1 MTALLAANRL
11 PPELVEA
18 AAQLQNGTAAAA
30 LAEQCV
36 LGSILTNP
44 ANLDKLAGRLT
55 SEQFFFDA
63 HQRIFAMASRLYE
76 AGTPLDVVVVAEQLA
91 IAGDEAA
98 TGGLA
103 YLGQIVAETP
113 GDAAL
118 MTHAGLVAMN
128 HARRQAVA
136 ALADGAGQLVNGELS
151 QALADI
157 QSRLD
162 LVREP
167 LHHRGGP
174 AGLVDAPT
182 ALLECLTWLD
192 KQLNGDIP
200 TLLSTGLRDLDDKL
214 GGGLGDGELVI
225 VAGRPSMGKTSLA
238 LGVALNVAREFGGA
252 GSVAVFS
259 MEMPRRE
266 LMQRLISTAG
276 GVEFSQ
282 LRNPEVLDDDAWSRV
297 SAAVG
302 TLQSTGLHIDD
313 GGVQTVAS
321 IAQSVRRL
329 AREKPL
335 RLVVIDY
342 LQLLTS
348 NSSCDVREQQ
358 VAAMS
363 RQLKQLARE
372 LSVPIVVLSQLSRK
386 VEERPE
392 KRPLM
397 SDMRE
402 SGAIEQDA
410 DVILLMYRE
419 EYYRP
424 DAQDKEV
431 AEVIVGKSRNGQRNV
446 TARLRWR
453 GEIQR
458 FEDFDSVSVSAAEK
472 TSSTNGWRG

>member
-1 MTALLAANRL
+1 MTALLAANCL
-11 PPELVEA
+11 PPELLEA
-18 AAQLQNGTAAAA
+18 TAQLQNGTAAAA

-36 LGSILTNP
+36 LGSILSNP
-44 ANLDKLAGRLT
+44 ANLDKLASRLT

-63 HQRIFAMASRLYE
+63 HQQIFAMAARLYE
-76 AGTPLDVVVVAEQLA
+76 TGTPLDVVVVAEQLA

-103 YLGQIVAETP
+103 YLGQLVAETP

-118 MTHAGLVAMN
+118 ITHAGLVALS

-136 ALADGAGQLVNGELS
+136 ALADGAGQLVNGELAK
-151 QALADI
+151 ALADI

-167 LHHRGGP
+167 VHHRDGP
-174 AGLVDAPT
+174 SGLVDAPT
-182 ALLECLTWLD
+182 ALQECVEWLA
-192 KQLNGDIP
+192 KNAEGDLP
-200 TLLSTGLRDLDDKL
+200 PLLSTGLRDLDDKL

-225 VAGRPSMGKTSLA
+225 LAGRPSMGKTSLA
-238 LGVALNVAREFGGA
+238 LGVALNVARELGDGV
-252 GSVAVFS
+252 GVAVFS
-259 MEMPRRE
+259 LEMPRRE
-266 LMQRLISTAG
+266 LMLRLISTAG
-276 GVEFSQ
+276 GIDLSR
-282 LRNPEVLDDDAWSRV
+282 LRIPASLDDEDWSRV

-302 TLQSTGLHIDD
+302 VLQDAGLHIDD

-321 IAQSVRRL
+321 IGQAVRRL
-329 AREKPL
+329 ARDKPL

-348 NSSCDVREQQ
+348 SSSSDVREQQ

-372 LSVPIVVLSQLSRK
+372 LSIPIVVLSQLSRD
-386 VEERPE
+386 VE
-392 KRPLM
+392 KRADKRPTI
-397 SDMRE
+397 SDLRE

-419 EYYRP
+419 EYYQP
-424 DAQDKEV
+424 DTEDKEV
-431 AEVIVGKSRNGQRNV
+431 TEVIVGKSRNGQRNV

-458 FEDFDSVSVSAAEK
+458 FEDLGSVLVRTAAK
-472 TSSTNGWRG
+472 TSSTNGWRA